1 MIVNKSLERDLAKE
15 KLSYELRIEELT
27 KRLDAARNQL
37 KQVKIEKTEQ
47 IEALNEEYRMSI
59 AHFTRQFESMKQ
71 DEIEEFDLP
80 FFLNELTIA
89 ANRGFSKEL
98 IKFTKE
104 KVKIELRQNHD
115 CVQ

>member
-1 MIVNKSLERDLAKE
+1 MENKSLERDLAKE
-15 KLSYELRIEELT
+15 KLCYEHRIEELT
-27 KRLDAARNQL
+27 NRLDAARNQL
-37 KQVKIEKTEQ
+37 KQVKMEKTEQ
-47 IEALNEEYRMSI
+47 FETLNEEYRMSI
-59 AHFTRQFESMKQ
+59 AHFTRQFETIRQ
-71 DEIEEFDLP
+71 EEIEDFDLP
-80 FFLNELTIA
+80 FFLNELNIA